1 MATITLNSMEFHAY
15 HGCLKHERKYGNTF
29 IVTVGMTLDTAKAG
43 ASDRLA
49 DTLDYQAVYDTVKAE
64 MEQPSRLLEHVAQ
77 RILDALN
84 QRFPQVEHFTVRL
97 SKQNPPLGGKVA
109 DATIEVSGG
118 AKPQPADE
126 QPINFF

>member
-29 IVTVGMTLDTAKAG
+29 IVTVSMTLDTTKPG

-64 MEQPSRLLEHVAQ
+64 MEQPARLVEHAAQ

-84 QRFPQVEHFTVRL
+84 RNFPQVTQFTVRL
-97 SKQNPPLGGKVA
+97 SKLNPPLGGKVA
-109 DATIEVSGG
+109 DVTIEVSGSP
-118 AKPQPADE
+118 KLQPADE